1 MNIDASKREWQLY
14 RENICSIFWKMR
26 KGRPDWTL
34 PFVPWCGDDYWTT
47 KTRILFV
54 GKSVGCFND
63 EDAKNWRTSCCD
75 WQRISGPDPLNLT
88 EQYMNDK
95 VVTSQA
101 EKPQFWLIPMLISG
115 AFVALRQIRNS
126 WPIRSLGA
134 IFTR

>member
-1 MNIDASKREWQLY
+1 
-14 RENICSIFWKMR
+14 MR